1 VAHYAFLDEDNIVT
15 EVITGIDETEL
26 IEGLDTE
33 TWYGNFR
40 GQVCKRTSYNGNIR
54 KNYAGLGYSYNE
66 DLDAFVPPKPFDS
79 WILNEE
85 TCLWQAPVD
94 YPTDGFNHTWNEES
108 LSWYLIE
115 NSRPPE
121 SWVFNENT
129 IRWEPPVAYPD
140 DGKKYAWDEETISWK
155 IVVLND

>member
-1 VAHYAFLDEDNIVT
+1 MAHYAFITDGIVT
-15 EVITGIDETEL
+15 EVITGIDENDT
-26 IEGLDTE
+26 IEGLDPE

-66 DLDAFVPPKPFDS
+66 TLDAFVPPKPFDS
-79 WILNEE
+79 WTLNEE
-85 TCLWQAPVD
+85 TCLWQAPVA
-94 YPTDGFNHTWNEES
+94 YPTDGFTHNWNEES
-108 LSWYLIE
+108 LTWDLIE
-115 NSRPPE
+115 NSIPPE
-121 SWVFNENT
+121 SWVLNENT

-155 IVVLND
+155 LIEEIV